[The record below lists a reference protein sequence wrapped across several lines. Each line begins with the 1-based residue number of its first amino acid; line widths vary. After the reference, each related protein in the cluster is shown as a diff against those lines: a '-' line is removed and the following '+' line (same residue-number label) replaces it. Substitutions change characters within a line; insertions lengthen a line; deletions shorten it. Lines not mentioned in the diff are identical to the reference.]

1 MASSQNFNDMIWNQ
15 SIDACIALGID
26 LLNES
31 DFRNDLKQAIEKEC
45 DEMKVVFDEKKLIMT
60 VTIFLSDKL
69 KAIA

>member
-31 DFRNDLKQAIEKEC
+31 DFRNDLKQAIEKR
-45 DEMKVVFDEKKLIMT
+45 V
-60 VTIFLSDKL
+60 
-69 KAIA
+69 